1 MYRIYYYDKIGKL
14 GFWNQLGSK
23 NFKTEQS
30 ALNEVKRLRDNGKL
44 QNYNIKI
51 IKD

>member
-30 ALNEVKRLRDNGKL
+30 ANNELKKIKEKGKHK
-44 QNYNIKI
+44 NYNFKI